1 MGIVD
6 KKLFS
11 SFMPTAAKLI
21 DSYENQHL
29 ANVAW
34 AYAVANVDAPALF
47 NDHFINK
54 CIEKEGGFEKKAL
67 RQLHQWHLWQT
78 KEKSRAGLPLEL
90 QESCY
95 KAFISKDPTAS
106 KFQDDVVARLSSIGL
121 EPKEEVLID
130 SGYRIDSIVKV
141 NGKTVGV
148 EVDGPSHFIAMIE

>member
-1 MGIVD
+1 M
-6 KKLFS
+6 
-11 SFMPTAAKLI
+11 
-21 DSYENQHL
+21 
-29 ANVAW
+29 
-34 AYAVANVDAPALF
+34 
-47 NDHFINK
+47 
-54 CIEKEGGFEKKAL
+54 
-67 RQLHQWHLWQT
+67 WQT
-78 KEKSRAGLPLEL
+78 KEKSRAGLLLEL